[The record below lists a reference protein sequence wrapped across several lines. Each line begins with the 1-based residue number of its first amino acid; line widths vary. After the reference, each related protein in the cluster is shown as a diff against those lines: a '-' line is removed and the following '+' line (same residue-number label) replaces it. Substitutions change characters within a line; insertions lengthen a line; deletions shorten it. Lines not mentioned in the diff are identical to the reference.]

1 MSTEVMT
8 PIVDF
13 TPESALRHAE
23 EIVQSFARR
32 MLADEKCPLSEHE
45 MHTIALASRHAVAVA
60 IIEARHDP
68 RALPHV
74 LFCVASFLRFV
85 SEGIIPV
92 AHAEG
97 KQ

>member
-45 MHTIALASRHAVAVA
+45 KIG
-60 IIEARHDP
+60 
-68 RALPHV
+68 RAHV
-74 LFCVASFLRFV
+74 
-85 SEGIIPV
+85 
-92 AHAEG
+92 
-97 KQ
+97 